1 MVGSLGA
8 QFILNQGL
16 PFLEYPLG
24 FRLPLRNRRAL
35 HGHRRLSQ
43 QPLPA
48 GSGQGER
55 AAPALTAP
63 ISAAA
68 SEPSS
73 PPAPLALTWIAYV
86 LWYFSLSSMPNLS
99 LYTKV
104 AMGREPKEFSG
115 LVMALRFGFKSV
127 AGFLLGFLALRRGIR
142 SPVTTT
148 VLLVGA
154 GIAWAWLVPGY
165 GYLLSFGLLGAGE
178 LGGAYLPNYVVSI
191 SPAAEG
197 ARNMSVMALAPLASS
212 VAPTTHGAPHR
223 RVRIRRQLRLCHC
236 HHPGVALAG
245 VPAAPS
251 SDPPNRRAETTEKRV
266 IHEVTRRTTKGHQGV
281 EVNRDGHDL
290 TARSQTELR
299 SPIDPSVLDGR
310 VFEVPMVAIVDV
322 AVHIHHAGQ
331 VH

>member
-1 MVGSLGA
+1 M
-8 QFILNQGL
+8 
-16 PFLEYPLG
+16 
-24 FRLPLRNRRAL
+24 
-35 HGHRRLSQ
+35 
-43 QPLPA
+43 
-48 GSGQGER
+48 
-55 AAPALTAP
+55 
-63 ISAAA
+63 
-68 SEPSS
+68 
-73 PPAPLALTWIAYV
+73 TWIAYV

-127 AGFLLGFLALRRGIR
+127 AGFLLGALALRRGIR

-212 VAPTTHGAPHR
+212 VAPATHGALTDGFGFAASFAFAIATILASLWLVFRLPI
-223 RVRIRRQLRLCHC
+223 IRPANPKNSGTDRFNRPLSTGWASLR
-236 HHPGVALAG
+236 
-245 VPAAPS
+245 S
-251 SDPPNRRAETTEKRV
+251 SDGGGSRCGSPHPPRRP
-266 IHEVTRRTTKGHQGV
+266 G
-281 EVNRDGHDL
+281 N
-290 TARSQTELR
+290 
-299 SPIDPSVLDGR
+299 
-310 VFEVPMVAIVDV
+310 
-322 AVHIHHAGQ
+322 
-331 VH
+331 